1 MTTRVAKSGKGLG
14 IGKLRSSVLQGHSIY
29 LIPAWLLLVA
39 VALVPLLYSLAGSFT
54 NASLLNTQSDFV
66 GFDNYLQLF
75 RDSRFVDSLLN
86 TLLISALSILVQMP
100 IGFGLAVLLNRQL
113 RGTAFFR
120 TSLIMPI
127 LLTPVAVGLMWR
139 LMMNVDNGVIA
150 GTLRMFGLAPIDWLG
165 DRAVALWSIV
175 FVDSWQNTP
184 FVMLLILAGLQ
195 NLPDGPIEAARVDGA
210 GTFRLY
216 RHVILP
222 ILSPVALV
230 VLMIRVVESI
240 KLFDIIY
247 ILTSGGPGTA
257 TQNISLLD
265 FRFGFTFM
273 QTSLAAALGIL
284 IAIGMMPIFRLWKR
298 ANQE

>member
-1 MTTRVAKSGKGLG
+1 MTTKVAKSGKGLG

>member
-1 MTTRVAKSGKGLG
+1 MTTKVAKSRKGKSL
-14 IGKLRSSVLQGHSIY
+14 GKLRTSPIQGQSIY

-39 VALVPLLYSLAGSFT
+39 VVLVPLLYSLAGSFT
-54 NASLLNTQSDFV
+54 NASLLNNESSFV
-66 GFDNYLQLF
+66 GFDNYLQVVTHSKFL
-75 RDSRFVDSLLN
+75 DSLMN
-86 TLLISALSILVQMP
+86 TLLISGLSILVQIP
-100 IGFGLAVLLNRQL
+100 IGFGLAVLLNREL

-150 GTLRMFGLAPIDWLG
+150 GTLRMFGLAPVDWLG
-165 DRAVALWSIV
+165 DRTVAIWSIV

-216 RHVILP
+216 LHVILP

-284 IAIGMMPIFRLWKR
+284 IAIGMMPIYRLWKR
-298 ANQE
+298 ANKE

>member
-1 MTTRVAKSGKGLG
+1 MTTKVTKSGKGLSF
-14 IGKLRSSVLQGHSIY
+14 GKLRSSLIQGHGIY

-66 GFDNYLQLF
+66 GLDNYLQLF
-75 RDSRFVDSLLN
+75 RDSRFFDSLLN
-86 TLLISALSILVQMP
+86 TLLISVLSILVQMP

-113 RGTAFFR
+113 KGTAFFR

-165 DRAVALWSIV
+165 DRAVAVWSIV
-175 FVDSWQNTP
+175 LVDSWQNIP

-210 GTFRLY
+210 GNFRLY
-216 RHVILP
+216 RHIILP
-222 ILSPVALV
+222 ILSPVVLV
-230 VLMIRVVESI
+230 VLMIRIVESI

-247 ILTSGGPGTA
+247 ILTGGGPGTA

-273 QTSLAAALGIL
+273 QSSLAAALGIL
-284 IAIGMMPIFRLWKR
+284 IAIGMMPIYRLWKR
-298 ANQE
+298 ANRE

>member
-1 MTTRVAKSGKGLG
+1 MTTKVAKSGKGLG
-14 IGKLRSSVLQGHSIY
+14 IGKLRSSLLQDHSIY

-75 RDSRFVDSLLN
+75 RDSRFVDALLN

-113 RGTAFFR
+113 KGTTFFR

-150 GTLRMFGLAPIDWLG
+150 GTLKMFGLAPIDWLG
-165 DRAVALWSIV
+165 DRTVAVWSIV

-210 GTFRLY
+210 GNFRLY
-216 RHVILP
+216 RHIILP
-222 ILSPVALV
+222 ILSPVVLV
-230 VLMIRVVESI
+230 VLMIRIVESI

-247 ILTSGGPGTA
+247 ILTGGGPGTA

-273 QTSLAAALGIL
+273 QSSLAAALGIL
-284 IAIGMMPIFRLWKR
+284 IAIGMMPIYRLWKR

>member
-1 MTTRVAKSGKGLG
+1 MTTKVAKPGKGLS
-14 IGKLRSSVLQGHSIY
+14 IGKLKTSLIQGHSIY

-54 NASLLNTQSDFV
+54 NASLLNTQSAFV
-66 GFDNYLQLF
+66 GFDNYVQLF

-86 TLLISALSILVQMP
+86 TLLISAMSILVQMP

-113 RGTAFFR
+113 KGTAFFR

-165 DRAVALWSIV
+165 DRAVAVWSIV

-216 RHVILP
+216 RHIILP

>member
-1 MTTRVAKSGKGLG
+1 MTTKVAKSGKGLG
-14 IGKLRSSVLQGHSIY
+14 IGKLRSSLLQDHSIY

-75 RDSRFVDSLLN
+75 RDSRFVDALLN

-113 RGTAFFR
+113 KGTSFFR

-139 LMMNVDNGVIA
+139 LIMNVDNGVIA

-165 DRAVALWSIV
+165 DRAVAVWSIV
-175 FVDSWQNTP
+175 LVDSWQNIP

-210 GTFRLY
+210 GAFRLY
-216 RHVILP
+216 RHIILP
-222 ILSPVALV
+222 ILAPVALV

-247 ILTSGGPGTA
+247 ILTGGGPGTA

-284 IAIGMMPIFRLWKR
+284 IAIGMMPIFKLWKR

>member
-1 MTTRVAKSGKGLG
+1 MTTKVAKPGKGLS
-14 IGKLRSSVLQGHSIY
+14 IGKLKTSLIQGHSIY

-54 NASLLNTQSDFV
+54 NASLLNTQSAFV
-66 GFDNYLQLF
+66 GFDNYVQLL

-113 RGTAFFR
+113 KGTAFFR

-165 DRAVALWSIV
+165 DRAVAVWSIV

-216 RHVILP
+216 RHIILP

>member
-1 MTTRVAKSGKGLG
+1 MTTKVTKSGKGLSF
-14 IGKLRSSVLQGHSIY
+14 GKLRSSLIQGHGMY
-29 LIPAWLLLVA
+29 LIPAWFLLVA

-54 NASLLNTQSDFV
+54 NASLLNTQSDFI

>member
-1 MTTRVAKSGKGLG
+1 MTTKVTKSGKGLSF
-14 IGKLRSSVLQGHSIY
+14 GKLRSSLIQGHGIY

-66 GFDNYLQLF
+66 GLDNYLQLF
-75 RDSRFVDSLLN
+75 RDSRFFDSLLN
-86 TLLISALSILVQMP
+86 TLLISVLSILVQMP

-113 RGTAFFR
+113 KGTAFFR

-150 GTLRMFGLAPIDWLG
+150 GTLKMFGLAPIDWLG
-165 DRAVALWSIV
+165 DRTVAVWSIV

-210 GTFRLY
+210 GNFRLY
-216 RHVILP
+216 RHIILP
-222 ILSPVALV
+222 ILSPVVLV
-230 VLMIRVVESI
+230 VLMIRIVESI

-247 ILTSGGPGTA
+247 ILTGGGPGTA

-273 QTSLAAALGIL
+273 QSSLAAALGIL
-284 IAIGMMPIFRLWKR
+284 IAIGMMPIYRLWKR
-298 ANQE
+298 ANRE

>member
-1 MTTRVAKSGKGLG
+1 MTTKVTKSGKGLSF
-14 IGKLRSSVLQGHSIY
+14 GKLRSSLIQGHGIY

-66 GFDNYLQLF
+66 GLDNYLQLF
-75 RDSRFVDSLLN
+75 RDSRFFDSLLN
-86 TLLISALSILVQMP
+86 TLLISVLSILVQMP

-113 RGTAFFR
+113 KGTAFFR

-150 GTLRMFGLAPIDWLG
+150 GTLKMFGLAPIDWLG
-165 DRAVALWSIV
+165 DRTVAVWSIV

-210 GTFRLY
+210 GNFRLY
-216 RHVILP
+216 RHIILP
-222 ILSPVALV
+222 ILSPVVLV
-230 VLMIRVVESI
+230 VLMIRIVESI

-247 ILTSGGPGTA
+247 ILTGGGPGTA

-273 QTSLAAALGIL
+273 QSSLAAALGIL
-284 IAIGMMPIFRLWKR
+284 IAIGMMPIYRLWKR
-298 ANQE
+298 VNQE

>member
-1 MTTRVAKSGKGLG
+1 MTTKVAKSGKGLG
-14 IGKLRSSVLQGHSIY
+14 IGKLRSSLLQDHSIY

-75 RDSRFVDSLLN
+75 RDSRFVDALLN

-113 RGTAFFR
+113 KGTTFFR

-165 DRAVALWSIV
+165 DRAVAVWSIV
-175 FVDSWQNTP
+175 LVDSWQNIP

-210 GTFRLY
+210 GAFRLY
-216 RHVILP
+216 RHIILP

-240 KLFDIIY
+240 KSFDIIY

-284 IAIGMMPIFRLWKR
+284 IAIGMMPIFKLWKR

>member
-1 MTTRVAKSGKGLG
+1 MTTKVAKSGKGFS
-14 IGKLRSSVLQGHSIY
+14 IGKLRTSLMQGYSIY

-54 NASLLNTQSDFV
+54 NASLLNTQGTFV

-75 RDSRFVDSLLN
+75 RDPRFVDALLN

-113 RGTAFFR
+113 KGTAFFR

-150 GTLRMFGLAPIDWLG
+150 GTLRMFGLPPIDWLG
-165 DRAVALWSIV
+165 DRAIAVWSIV

-195 NLPDGPIEAARVDGA
+195 NLPDGPLEAARVDGA

-216 RHVILP
+216 LHVILP

-284 IAIGMMPIFRLWKR
+284 IAIGMIPIYRLWKR

>member
-1 MTTRVAKSGKGLG
+1 MTTKVTKSGKGLSF
-14 IGKLRSSVLQGHSIY
+14 GKLRSSLIQGHGIY

-39 VALVPLLYSLAGSFT
+39 VALVPLLHSLAGSFT

-66 GFDNYLQLF
+66 GLDNYLQLF
-75 RDSRFVDSLLN
+75 RDSRFFDSLLN
-86 TLLISALSILVQMP
+86 TLLISVLSILVQMP

-113 RGTAFFR
+113 KGTAFFR

-150 GTLRMFGLAPIDWLG
+150 GTLKMFGLAPIDWLG
-165 DRAVALWSIV
+165 DRTVAVWSIV

-195 NLPDGPIEAARVDGA
+195 NLPDGPIEAARVDGS
-210 GTFRLY
+210 GNFRLY
-216 RHVILP
+216 RHIILP
-222 ILSPVALV
+222 ILSPVVLV
-230 VLMIRVVESI
+230 VLMIRIVESI

-247 ILTSGGPGTA
+247 ILTGGGPGTA

-273 QTSLAAALGIL
+273 QSSLAAALGIL
-284 IAIGMMPIFRLWKR
+284 IAIGMMPIYRLWKR

>member
-1 MTTRVAKSGKGLG
+1 MTTKVAKPGKGLG

>member
-1 MTTRVAKSGKGLG
+1 MTTKVTKSGKGLSF
-14 IGKLRSSVLQGHSIY
+14 GKLRSSLIQGHGIY

-66 GFDNYLQLF
+66 GLDNYLQLF
-75 RDSRFVDSLLN
+75 RDSRFFDSLLN
-86 TLLISALSILVQMP
+86 TLLISVLSILVQMP

-113 RGTAFFR
+113 KGTAFFR

-165 DRAVALWSIV
+165 DRAVAVWSIV
-175 FVDSWQNTP
+175 FVDSWQNIP

-210 GTFRLY
+210 GNFRLY
-216 RHVILP
+216 RHIILP
-222 ILSPVALV
+222 ILSPVVLV
-230 VLMIRVVESI
+230 VLMIRIVESI

-247 ILTSGGPGTA
+247 ILTGGGPGTA

-284 IAIGMMPIFRLWKR
+284 IAIGMMPIFRLWKK

>member
-1 MTTRVAKSGKGLG
+1 MTTKVTKSGKGLSF
-14 IGKLRSSVLQGHSIY
+14 GKLRSSLIQGHGIY

-66 GFDNYLQLF
+66 GLDNYLQLF
-75 RDSRFVDSLLN
+75 RDSRFFDSLLN
-86 TLLISALSILVQMP
+86 TLLISVLSILVQMP

-113 RGTAFFR
+113 KGTAFFR

-150 GTLRMFGLAPIDWLG
+150 GTLKMFGLAPIDWLG
-165 DRAVALWSIV
+165 DRTVAVWSIV

-210 GTFRLY
+210 GNFRLY
-216 RHVILP
+216 RHIILP
-222 ILSPVALV
+222 ILSPVVLV
-230 VLMIRVVESI
+230 VLMIRIVESI

-247 ILTSGGPGTA
+247 ILTGGGPGTA

-273 QTSLAAALGIL
+273 QSSLAAALGIL
-284 IAIGMMPIFRLWKR
+284 IAIGMMPIYRLWKR

>member
-1 MTTRVAKSGKGLG
+1 MTTKVAKSGKGLG

-216 RHVILP
+216 RHIILP

>member
-1 MTTRVAKSGKGLG
+1 
-14 IGKLRSSVLQGHSIY
+14 
-29 LIPAWLLLVA
+29 
-39 VALVPLLYSLAGSFT
+39 
-54 NASLLNTQSDFV
+54 
-66 GFDNYLQLF
+66 
-75 RDSRFVDSLLN
+75 
-86 TLLISALSILVQMP
+86 MP

-113 RGTAFFR
+113 KGTAFFR

-165 DRAVALWSIV
+165 DRAVAVWSIV

-216 RHVILP
+216 RHIILP

>member
-1 MTTRVAKSGKGLG
+1 MTTKVTKSGKGLSF
-14 IGKLRSSVLQGHSIY
+14 GKLRPSLIQGHGIY

-66 GFDNYLQLF
+66 GLDNYLQLF
-75 RDSRFVDSLLN
+75 RDSRFFDSLLN
-86 TLLISALSILVQMP
+86 TLLISVLSILVQMP

-113 RGTAFFR
+113 KGTAFFR

-165 DRAVALWSIV
+165 DRAVAVWSIV
-175 FVDSWQNTP
+175 LVDSWQNIP

-210 GTFRLY
+210 GNFRLY
-216 RHVILP
+216 RHIILP
-222 ILSPVALV
+222 ILSPVVLV
-230 VLMIRVVESI
+230 VLMIRIVESI

-247 ILTSGGPGTA
+247 ILTGGGPGTA

-273 QTSLAAALGIL
+273 QSSLAAALGIL
-284 IAIGMMPIFRLWKR
+284 IAIGMMPIYRLWKR

>member
-1 MTTRVAKSGKGLG
+1 MTTKVAKPGKGLS
-14 IGKLRSSVLQGHSIY
+14 IGKLKTSLIQGHSIY

-54 NASLLNTQSDFV
+54 NASLLNTQSAFV
-66 GFDNYLQLF
+66 GFDNYVQLF

-113 RGTAFFR
+113 KGTAFFR

-165 DRAVALWSIV
+165 DRAVAVWSIV

-216 RHVILP
+216 RHIILP

-284 IAIGMMPIFRLWKR
+284 VAIGMMPIFRLWKR

>member
-1 MTTRVAKSGKGLG
+1 MTTKVTKSGKGLSF
-14 IGKLRSSVLQGHSIY
+14 GKLRSSLVQGHGMY

-86 TLLISALSILVQMP
+86 TLLISVLSILVQMP

-113 RGTAFFR
+113 KGTAFFR

-150 GTLRMFGLAPIDWLG
+150 GTLKMFGLAPIDWLG
-165 DRAVALWSIV
+165 DRTVAVWSIV

-210 GTFRLY
+210 GNFRLY
-216 RHVILP
+216 RHIILP
-222 ILSPVALV
+222 ILSPVVLV
-230 VLMIRVVESI
+230 VLMIRIVESI

-247 ILTSGGPGTA
+247 ILTGGGPGTA

-284 IAIGMMPIFRLWKR
+284 IAIGMMPIYRLWKR
-298 ANQE
+298 ANRE

>member
-1 MTTRVAKSGKGLG
+1 MTTKVTKSGKGLSF
-14 IGKLRSSVLQGHSIY
+14 GKLRSSLVQGHGMY

-66 GFDNYLQLF
+66 GLDNYLQLF
-75 RDSRFVDSLLN
+75 RDSRFFDSLLN
-86 TLLISALSILVQMP
+86 TLLISVLSILVQMP

-113 RGTAFFR
+113 KGTAFFR

-150 GTLRMFGLAPIDWLG
+150 GTLKMFGLAPIDWLG
-165 DRAVALWSIV
+165 DRTVAVWSIV

-210 GTFRLY
+210 GNFRLY
-216 RHVILP
+216 RHIILP
-222 ILSPVALV
+222 ILSPVVLV
-230 VLMIRVVESI
+230 VLMIRIVESI

-247 ILTSGGPGTA
+247 ILTGGGPGTA

-273 QTSLAAALGIL
+273 QSSLAAALGIL
-284 IAIGMMPIFRLWKR
+284 IAIGMMPIYRLWKR